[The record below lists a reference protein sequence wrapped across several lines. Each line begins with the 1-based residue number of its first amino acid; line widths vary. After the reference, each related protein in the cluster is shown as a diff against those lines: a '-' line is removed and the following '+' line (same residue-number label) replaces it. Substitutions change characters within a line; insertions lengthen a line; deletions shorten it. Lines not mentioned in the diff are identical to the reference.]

1 MYPKSVNGD
10 NNVPLRCA
18 GLQQPDIR
26 WSKIDGAL
34 PVDHVTHDGTL
45 IINQVSAEDA
55 GVYECIAT
63 GAYRTTR
70 SRMELFI
77 LGSYFSGYYDVLVFL
92 CLASGYV
99 SLHIMSLFPR
109 PEAFYIPYP
118 VLLHA

>member
-1 MYPKSVNGD
+1 MRLVYVCT
-10 NNVPLRCA
+10 CA

-26 WSKIDGAL
+26 WSKVDGVL

-77 LGSYFSGYYDVLVFL
+77 LG
-92 CLASGYV
+92 LAGSSPFV
-99 SLHIMSLFPR
+99 SCF
-109 PEAFYIPYP
+109 A
-118 VLLHA
+118 VD